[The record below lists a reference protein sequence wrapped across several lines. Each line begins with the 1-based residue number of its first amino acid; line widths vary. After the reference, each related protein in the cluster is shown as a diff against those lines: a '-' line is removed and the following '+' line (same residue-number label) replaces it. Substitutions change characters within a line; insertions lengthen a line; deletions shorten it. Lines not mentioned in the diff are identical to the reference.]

1 MQKDEHVAT
10 VRAIE
15 EYSETPPQRIPP
27 PPDDQPPTTCP
38 QRQTKTSTFKDISF
52 GSNSTLNK
60 YQKNQFS
67 NLHEE
72 LQNVFDGSQLGLY
85 NGASGPLKVS
95 INMGPTLPPQN
106 KGRMPQ
112 YNRSQLE
119 EFQQVIQN
127 SP

>member
-52 GSNSTLNK
+52 GPNSTLNK
-60 YQKNQFS
+60 QKDQFS
-67 NLHEE
+67 NLHENRNGRISSTNQLLFIIFLPNYSTQLA
-72 LQNVFDGSQLGLY
+72 LQN
-85 NGASGPLKVS
+85 
-95 INMGPTLPPQN
+95 TLD
-106 KGRMPQ
+106 
-112 YNRSQLE
+112 
-119 EFQQVIQN
+119 I
-127 SP
+127 